1 MLLWLLIGCATSI
14 TSPSLCSGWSEP
26 SPHGQI
32 SSSSLTE
39 ASGLV
44 ASKLHD
50 NLLWT
55 HNDGDDGELFALDE
69 DGTLR
74 ARMTLDGVEME
85 DWEDIATGIGPD
97 GRAWLFLGDTGDN
110 DEARETVSIW
120 RIQEPEDVDLD
131 QTLTG
136 AEQFQFTFPD
146 GPEDTEALLYD
157 PVTEHILL
165 ITKHNDHANVYTASF
180 DQADTPNTLQPTTV
194 LDFSDPL
201 YGEESAVTAADATAD
216 NSMVVLRT
224 ESAILIYRA
233 EEIDSLVSALST
245 TPCVA
250 QPADGEIA
258 GEGLALQE
266 RRSETF
272 LYTLGEGSFAWLYRG
287 IVN

>member
-1 MLLWLLIGCATSI
+1 MLLWLFIGCATSI

-55 HNDGDDGELFALDE
+55 HNDGDDGELFALNE
-69 DGTLR
+69 DGSLR

-120 RIQEPEDVDLD
+120 RLQEPEDVDLD

-136 AEQFQFTFPD
+136 AEEFQFTFPD

-180 DQADTPNTLQPTTV
+180 EQADTPNTLQPTTV

-233 EEIDSLVSALST
+233 DEVDSLVSTLST

-266 RRSETF
+266 RRSGTF

-287 IVN
+287 SLD